1 MTGDID
7 GIAEADLPVEII
19 GTKILLAAATVT
31 LLKTEGLFETKKVTR
46 EKILVD
52 GIMIRP
58 KT

>member
-1 MTGDID
+1 MMGDID